1 MNGEV
6 RSEGGGFDGVS
17 SRDLWAVRN
26 AAYQK
31 EKGARK
37 GGGGGGGGGG
47 RGAVEWGITI
57 NRSLRV
63 TLG

>member
-37 GGGGGGGGGG
+37 GGGGGGKCVSI
-47 RGAVEWGITI
+47 RGILHKNIPCAP
-57 NRSLRV
+57 
-63 TLG
+63 